1 MASGLILGRASSQAR
16 IRYREL
22 FPYRAASVLG
32 YLGCPPWVHL
42 TPQTFGWYPEGY
54 GQVLGLSPTPP
65 DKRAPQGIRTL
76 NLGRRRTLLYP
87 LS

>member
-1 MASGLILGRASSQAR
+1 MPLRTHSRESSPQAR

-22 FPYRAASVLG
+22 FPYRAASILG

-65 DKRAPQGIRTL
+65 TSVRHEGFEPPT
-76 NLGRRRTLLYP
+76 
-87 LS
+87 